1 VDVGTL
7 AKKYK
12 SSAVAEMGDR
22 LGTIDMGRKVE
33 AGAVVPLSVGGAWSP
48 SNIMSPGLRPTS
60 VPSGILILLRIEVQ
74 PNSG

>member
-12 SSAVAEMGDR
+12 SSAVAEMGNR

-33 AGAVVPLSVGGAWSP
+33 AGGCCAPFRGGSWVPIKHNVAWTEAY
-48 SNIMSPGLRPTS
+48 LRTKWYLDPA
-60 VPSGILILLRIEVQ
+60 
-74 PNSG
+74 